1 MPILPQVKPSACA
14 TSFTLAL
21 GTVFLLENLRFHP
34 EEEGK
39 GKDAEGKKVTYRS
52 ISVTDNML
60 CVQVTCS
67 KEAIEQFRVSLTKL
81 GDIYVNDAFGAAHRA
96 HRFTASHDLL
106 CSNIFTCSHDIAQ
119 SLVWHILL
127 EHLDF

>member
-1 MPILPQVKPSACA
+1 
-14 TSFTLAL
+14 
-21 GTVFLLENLRFHP
+21 
-34 EEEGK
+34 
-39 GKDAEGKKVTYRS
+39 
-52 ISVTDNML
+52 ML

-96 HRFTASHDLL
+96 HRFTASHDLY
-106 CSNIFTCSHDIAQ
+106 IFTCSHEIAP